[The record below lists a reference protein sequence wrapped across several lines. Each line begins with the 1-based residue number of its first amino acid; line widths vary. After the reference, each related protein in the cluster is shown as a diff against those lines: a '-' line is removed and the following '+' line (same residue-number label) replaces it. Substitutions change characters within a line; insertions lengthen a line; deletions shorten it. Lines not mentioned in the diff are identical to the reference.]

1 MTNRIITIVSLIVLI
16 SVHIIEFI
24 GFAACDLCLKQRWA
38 WYLVLIIALIPFI
51 VTISFN
57 KILLLIISIVLFCNA
72 IFAGW
77 HAGIEWDLWS
87 GLATCNSSAIFDNNN
102 LVETLK
108 EGSVPV
114 CDGRR
119 PTITDGDLESLP
131 DWLQEIKGQAS
142 CRRRRALSLNLVFQ
156 RSHQMRQ

>member
-1 MTNRIITIVSLIVLI
+1 MTNKIITIVSLIVLI

-77 HAGIEWDLWS
+77 HAGIEWDLWR
-87 GLATCNSSAIFDNNN
+87 GLSTCNSSAIFDNNN
-102 LVETLK
+102 LIETLK

-114 CDGRR
+114 CDDASIRIFGISLAGYNFIISLL
-119 PTITDGDLESLP
+119 TSIFVLITLRKKNGSKET
-131 DWLQEIKGQAS
+131 K
-142 CRRRRALSLNLVFQ
+142 
-156 RSHQMRQ
+156 